1 MASRNHE
8 PGQQRAPT
16 LVVHSCSTIIVSKNM
31 ANQSSALEDVLQ
43 RGFRYALS
51 LVHNK
56 DVAQDLVQE
65 ACLRINQRGGPWH
78 IAYFIT
84 TIRNCYIDQYRRQQK
99 IAFYPI
105 DDVSHI
111 VAAKTVW
118 PSPDPE
124 LENALDKLRVEER
137 EILFLSVLEEYSA
150 REIAELTGR
159 PRGTILSMLHRAK
172 KKLRGWITRDESKQ
186 HEPFV

>member
-1 MASRNHE
+1 
-8 PGQQRAPT
+8 
-16 LVVHSCSTIIVSKNM
+16 M
-31 ANQSSALEDVLQ
+31 ANQPSALEELLQ

-56 DVAQDLVQE
+56 EVAQDLVQE
-65 ACLRINQRGGPWH
+65 ACLRIKKRDGPWE

-99 IAFYPI
+99 ITFYSV
-105 DDVSHI
+105 DDFSNMVDPN
-111 VAAKTVW
+111 TCW

-124 LENALDKLRVEER
+124 LERALDRLRVTER

-159 PRGTILSMLHRAK
+159 PRGTILSIIHRAK
-172 KKLRGWITRDESKQ
+172 KKLRSWITRDETK
-186 HEPFV
+186 VL

>member
-1 MASRNHE
+1 
-8 PGQQRAPT
+8 
-16 LVVHSCSTIIVSKNM
+16 M
-31 ANQSSALEDVLQ
+31 ANQSSTLDDVLQ

-56 DVAQDLVQE
+56 EVAQDLVQE
-65 ACLRINQRGGPWH
+65 ACLRINQREGPWT

-84 TIRNCYIDQYRRQQK
+84 TIRNCYIDQYRRRQK
-99 IAFYPI
+99 IAFFPI

-111 VAAKTVW
+111 ADTNTVW

-124 LENALDKLRVEER
+124 LERALDQLRIDER

-172 KKLRGWITRDESKQ
+172 KKLRGWITRDVSKAA
-186 HEPFV
+186 

>member
-1 MASRNHE
+1 
-8 PGQQRAPT
+8 
-16 LVVHSCSTIIVSKNM
+16 M
-31 ANQSSALEDVLQ
+31 ANQSSALEDLLQ
-43 RGFRYALS
+43 RGFRYAFS
-51 LVHNK
+51 LVHNQ

-65 ACLRINQRGGPWH
+65 ACLRINQRGGPWK

-99 IAFYPI
+99 ITFYPI
-105 DDVSHI
+105 DDVSNI
-111 VAAKTVW
+111 VDPKTIW

-124 LENALDKLRVEER
+124 LERALDRLRVEER

-159 PRGTILSMLHRAK
+159 PRGTILSILHRAK
-172 KKLRGWITRDESKQ
+172 KKLRSWIKRDEIK
-186 HEPFV
+186 VL